1 MKNTFKRATAVITT
15 VVFMLTLFVGA
26 AYATFKVFPDAENHW
41 ARETIEKLSQEGIV
55 KGYPDGSVRP
65 DENITRSE
73 FVSLLTHSLKYDEYQ
88 HTDADTFNDTDKHW
102 AENMIEALV
111 KNKIII
117 KEYYGKSFKPNQPI
131 RRIEMIRMIVNSLGK
146 ADMVKSMTGDTIF
159 IDDVY
164 ISKEDR
170 GYINVAVENGLSFDY
185 PDKSIRPMAY
195 STRAEAF
202 TMILRCLEAIKH
214 VLEEN
219 DPDNSLSFPSAE
231 VEITLPNYSHTDT
244 TFEVKTNLKNVKSLE
259 WTIQKKDTSL
269 INKDEIEGT
278 LDKDGGKICIKSEGD
293 YQLTAIAI
301 NYGNQKFTFSKSIK
315 IYPVT
320 DIGIELDDK
329 THIDKK
335 LEVKASAMTD
345 KDIIWSILKDGNQ
358 VTWSE
363 YVDGELNNDGGFINF
378 KEIGNYTLVAF
389 IVDETNREFLGKKN
403 VEVLPVP
410 MLTLNLQK
418 IAHTDSIVNV
428 MAESKDLGN
437 LDIAWQLEKD
447 KKQVDLK
454 DYVDGNIT
462 NEGGNIQFKVKGQ
475 YTLSAI
481 VTDQT
486 GRTFKAAETI
496 NVYPVASFNFSM
508 PETTHTDK
516 EIEIKVTSSE
526 IGDMKAVWSITKN
539 GKDEVLPDCIEG
551 SLSNA
556 GGIIRFKEKGV
567 YTLKASLI
575 DQIGREFSSEE
586 STVVYPVATTGFYLP
601 EITHTDSFVEVKT
614 SFKETK
620 ELEVNWSLT
629 KDGKEVAPSNYI
641 AGILNNNGGTI
652 CFKEKGNYSLK
663 AAVTDITGRS
673 FEYSSPVLVY
683 PVITI
688 SYEMEQISHTDETV
702 VVHTQLSEAGALPI
716 SWSITEEG
724 AEVAV
729 SDYIEGTLENAGGNI
744 QFTQKGSYMLIATIS
759 DETGM
764 DFICSKEIKVYPVP
778 KLLVDLP
785 EGAHTDDL
793 VTVSTSN
800 SDMDGSIVNWFV
812 DDTHGF
818 QNWGSYIDGELTN
831 NGGDIRFKSV
841 GTYEIEARITD
852 ETGRVFKFK
861 SDNKIEIYP
870 VLSFQFSLPE
880 TAYTDVNVEIT
891 TSEDAGILPL
901 EWSLARNGQ
910 NIKLDESINGTL
922 NSQGGRVQFLQEG
935 EYLIT
940 AAMSD
945 ALGRIF
951 SDSACI
957 SIYPPLNCDFSI
969 PSSVRTGA
977 SFEITVNQTAN
988 RGNKDIVW
996 SIEKDGV
1003 LVPLEGNVEGD
1014 IGNHGGTVTINSAGD
1029 YMFIAT
1035 VTNEIGRTFTSQHG
1049 IKIVNTAPT
1058 KPIANVSVTR
1068 NYKDG
1073 KFLVEISAIST
1084 DSDGDVISYE
1094 YIGKADDNYYA
1105 VGSYT
1110 IKVRAKDNFGGVSDW
1125 TDIAFSVNNAAPTK
1139 PSIVA
1144 DVIRNAKDGKFLV
1157 NISVN
1162 STDAD
1167 GDAITYEYDG
1177 KSQDNYY
1184 SVGANTVKVRAK
1196 DNFGGISAWSDVTFI
1211 IKSSEP
1217 TAPVITRTP
1226 NGNSVAPGTPVTIT
1240 AVSTDADGDA
1250 IIYVWDNRPSQTYV
1264 YPLGK
1269 NVVKVK
1275 AVDSTGAESPWSAIA
1290 FFVSDSTNGGGM
1302 TLTGPDSVIMENGIE
1317 GATITHYTF
1326 TVPPV
1331 SGHSGSDYG
1340 RVRGYNIK
1348 TNTWEQL
1355 DYRTTTNGITFERN
1369 LSARTYSK
1377 LEFYYYTNHNC
1388 MYGKSNITYS
1398 VDYYFE

>member
-1 MKNTFKRATAVITT
+1 MKNTFKRATAVVTT
-15 VVFMLTLFVGA
+15 VVIILTLFVGA
-26 AYATFKVFPDAENHW
+26 AYATFKVFPDAEGHW

-65 DENITRSE
+65 DKNITRSE
-73 FVSLLTHSLKYDEYQ
+73 FVSLLAHGLKYDEYKC
-88 HTDADTFNDTDKHW
+88 TDADTFNDTDKHW

-170 GYINVAVENGLSFDY
+170 GYINVAVGNGLSFGY

-202 TMILRCLEAIKH
+202 TMILRCLEAIQH
-214 VLEEN
+214 VPEEN
-219 DPDNSLSFPSAE
+219 VEKGQNNNSDNSVSYLSAK
-231 VEITLPNYSHTDT
+231 VDITLPNYSHTDT

-293 YQLTAIAI
+293 YQLTAVAI
-301 NYGNQKFTFSKSIK
+301 NYGNKKFTF
-315 IYPVT
+315 
-320 DIGIELDDK
+320 
-329 THIDKK
+329 
-335 LEVKASAMTD
+335 
-345 KDIIWSILKDGNQ
+345 
-358 VTWSE
+358 
-363 YVDGELNNDGGFINF
+363 
-378 KEIGNYTLVAF
+378 
-389 IVDETNREFLGKKN
+389 
-403 VEVLPVP
+403 
-410 MLTLNLQK
+410 
-418 IAHTDSIVNV
+418 
-428 MAESKDLGN
+428 
-437 LDIAWQLEKD
+437 
-447 KKQVDLK
+447 
-454 DYVDGNIT
+454 
-462 NEGGNIQFKVKGQ
+462 
-475 YTLSAI
+475 
-481 VTDQT
+481 
-486 GRTFKAAETI
+486 
-496 NVYPVASFNFSM
+496 
-508 PETTHTDK
+508 
-516 EIEIKVTSSE
+516 
-526 IGDMKAVWSITKN
+526 
-539 GKDEVLPDCIEG
+539 
-551 SLSNA
+551 
-556 GGIIRFKEKGV
+556 
-567 YTLKASLI
+567 
-575 DQIGREFSSEE
+575 
-586 STVVYPVATTGFYLP
+586 
-601 EITHTDSFVEVKT
+601 
-614 SFKETK
+614 
-620 ELEVNWSLT
+620 
-629 KDGKEVAPSNYI
+629 
-641 AGILNNNGGTI
+641 
-652 CFKEKGNYSLK
+652 
-663 AAVTDITGRS
+663 
-673 FEYSSPVLVY
+673 
-683 PVITI
+683 
-688 SYEMEQISHTDETV
+688 
-702 VVHTQLSEAGALPI
+702 
-716 SWSITEEG
+716 
-724 AEVAV
+724 
-729 SDYIEGTLENAGGNI
+729 
-744 QFTQKGSYMLIATIS
+744 
-759 DETGM
+759 
-764 DFICSKEIKVYPVP
+764 SKEIKVYPVP

-800 SDMDGSIVNWFV
+800 SDMDGLIVNWFV

-951 SDSACI
+951 SDSARI
-957 SIYPPLNCDFSI
+957 SIYPLLNCDFSI

-996 SIEKDGV
+996 CLEKDGV

-1035 VTNEIGRTFTSQHG
+1035 VTDEIGRTFTSQHG

-1110 IKVRAKDNFGGVSDW
+1110 IKVRAKDNFGGISDW
-1125 TDIAFSVNNAAPTK
+1125 TDIAFSVSNAAPTK
-1139 PSIVA
+1139 PGIVA

-1196 DNFGGISAWSDVTFI
+1196 DNFGGISVWSDVTFI

-1226 NGNSVAPGTPVTIT
+1226 NGNSVAQGTPVTIT

-1250 IIYVWDNRPSQTYV
+1250 ITYVWDNRPSQSYV

-1302 TLTGPDSVIMENGIE
+1302 TLTGPGSVIMENGIE

-1355 DYRTTTNGITFERN
+1355 DYRTTTNGITFEQN
-1369 LSARTYSK
+1369 LPASTYSK